1 LTSRE
6 IFLILGMAAVTF
18 GIRFVLFALADRMTL
33 PNLVERSLKFIPP
46 AVLTAIT
53 VPAVLMP
60 EGSLD
65 ISLGNSYLVAGVLAT
80 IAGILSKNLLITI
93 LVGLIGFFL
102 YRLILA

>member
-1 LTSRE
+1 MTSRE